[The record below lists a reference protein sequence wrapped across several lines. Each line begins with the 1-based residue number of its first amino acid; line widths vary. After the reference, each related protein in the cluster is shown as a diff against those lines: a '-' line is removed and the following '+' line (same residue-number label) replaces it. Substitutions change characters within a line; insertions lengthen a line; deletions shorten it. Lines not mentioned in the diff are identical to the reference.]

1 MQRILK
7 QNLRKAIIYD
17 NKPRPVARGNS
28 QTIASEGYKK
38 KEKNLRISTASLQLA
53 PNVHVN
59 TNDKC
64 TKHVLP

>member
-17 NKPRPVARGNS
+17 NKLRWAARGNS
-28 QTIASEGYKK
+28 QTIASEGCKK
-38 KEKNLRISTASLQLA
+38 KKLEVSTASLQLA

-59 TNDKC
+59 TNNKC